1 MPVKIS
7 SYIRCCRSLQETL
20 QENALSGR
28 AAPVQYLKELRV
40 LLQLRYEDTR
50 LIISQQDALSLGLC
64 FPKKNGMQL

>member
-20 QENALSGR
+20 KEKVLSGH
-28 AAPVQYLKELRV
+28 AVPVQYLKELRV

-50 LIISQQDALSLGLC
+50 PIISQQDALNLGL
-64 FPKKNGMQL
+64 